1 MSLTAKRPSKRDEMT
16 SRLMDTMTDGADLTR
31 VNFDIERSLYKKFK
45 IRCVEE
51 GRPMSDILRVLITD
65 YLKK

>member
-16 SRLMDTMTDGADLTR
+16 SRLMDTITDGDEQTR
-31 VNFDIERSLYKKFK
+31 VNFDLEKSLYKKFK
-45 IRCVEE
+45 IRCVED
-51 GRPMSDILRVLITD
+51 GRPMSDVLRVLITD